1 MVALARSFT
10 SEPAAWNEVLPLTDL
25 PSVLVDRLR
34 ELSLL
39 SDDWDGYGSL
49 PITEPAKQVAVKLLS
64 VMWSYSGIPSMR
76 LDPVSGGGLQFAWEI
91 GTRGLEVEILPN
103 GSVEYLVA
111 DGDDMVE
118 GALNEPATLLHL
130 LRWLLRS

>member
-25 PSVLVDRLR
+25 PSLLVDRLR

-39 SDDWDGYGSL
+39 GDDWDGYGS
-49 PITEPAKQVAVKLLS
+49 PRITEPAKQAAVKLLS

-91 GTRGLEVEILPN
+91 GTRGLEVEILPD
-103 GSVEYLVA
+103 GAVEYLVA

-118 GALNEPATLLHL
+118 GALNDPATLLHL

>member
-10 SEPAAWNEVLPLTDL
+10 TEPAAWNEVLPLTDL
-25 PSVLVDRLR
+25 PSVLVERLR

-39 SDDWDGYGSL
+39 GDDWDGYGS
-49 PITEPAKQVAVKLLS
+49 PRITEPAKQMAVTLLS

-91 GTRGLEVEILPN
+91 GTRGLEVEILPS
-103 GSVEYLVA
+103 GSVEYLVV

-118 GALNEPATLLHL
+118 GPLNEPATLLHL